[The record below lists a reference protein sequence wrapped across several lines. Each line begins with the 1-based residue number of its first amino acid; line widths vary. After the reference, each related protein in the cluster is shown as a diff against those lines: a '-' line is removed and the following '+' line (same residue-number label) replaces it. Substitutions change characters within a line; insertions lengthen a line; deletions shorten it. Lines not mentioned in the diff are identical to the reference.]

1 MNERPYPSVSLLPPV
16 PFKSNPPPPLA
27 QVPPPPPPPAVPPA
41 AENVLELYTPEL
53 PLVFDEASDVGIV

>member
-1 MNERPYPSVSLLPPV
+1 MNERPNPSEYILPTV

-41 AENVLELYTPEL
+41 AENVELYTPEL
-53 PLVFDEASDVGIV
+53 PVVDDEASDVSI